1 VVSRP
6 RCLAPAPH
14 SPLRRLIGLGAGA
27 LLAGLA
33 LAGCGGGS
41 GQTGSTDSPSRA
53 ARKSALPGTGRPLVT
68 IGDKNLTEQFVLG
81 ELYYQAL
88 SAQGF
93 KVMLNRNIG
102 PTEVT
107 IPALQSG
114 RLAMY
119 PEYLQTWNTTV
130 ARYRN
135 EFPSA
140 SRAYQA
146 GRRYALAHG
155 LELLDPT
162 PFSDTD
168 EIGVTFNYANEHR
181 LKTLADLRRVAS
193 TLTLG
198 APPQFQQDPA
208 GLPLIEQA
216 YGFLPASFKALEVG
230 GQYQALDEGTVQA
243 ADVNST
249 DAQLLTGVYRVLR
262 DPRHV
267 FGWGNVVPVASA
279 KLLQAEGPA
288 FAATINKV
296 SGLLTL
302 PVMRQ
307 LNAAVELS
315 HQDPAAVARE
325 FLIAHGL
332 VPPDQQGG

>member
-1 VVSRP
+1 
-6 RCLAPAPH
+6 LAPALC
-14 SPLRRLIGLGAGA
+14 SPIRWLIGLGAGA
-27 LLAGLA
+27 VLAALT

-41 GQTGSTDSPSRA
+41 GHTGSTESRSPSPSPSPA
-53 ARKSALPGTGRPLVT
+53 ARKTVLPGTGKPLVT

-81 ELYYQAL
+81 ELYFQAL

-93 KVMLNRNIG
+93 KVILNRNIG

-130 ARYRN
+130 ARYPRG
-135 EFPSA
+135 FPTA
-140 SRAYQA
+140 SKAYQA
-146 GRRYALAHG
+146 GQRYALAHG

-181 LKTLADLRRVAS
+181 LETLHDLRRVAT

-198 APPQFQQDPA
+198 APPQFQQDPN
-208 GLPLIEQA
+208 GLPAIEQA
-216 YGFLPASFKALEVG
+216 YGFVPAAFKPLEVG
-230 GQYQALDEGTVQA
+230 GQYQALDQGAVQA

-249 DAQLLTGVYRVLR
+249 DPELLTGDYRVLA

-267 FGWGNVVPVASA
+267 LGWGNVVPVASA
-279 KLLQAEGPA
+279 KVLQTEGPA
-288 FAATINKV
+288 FAATVNKV
-296 SGLLTL
+296 SALLTL
-302 PVMRQ
+302 ASMRQ
-307 LNAAVELS
+307 LNAAVQLS
-315 HQDPAAVARE
+315 HQDPAIVARD
-325 FLIAHGL
+325 FLLAHGL
-332 VPPDQQGG
+332 VPPGQQGG